1 MVIFN
6 IMVLRHVTPGVVW
19 CMNSDVSRWPIQLYI
34 RGLRGSI
41 FLKNIGAF
49 LQTTLCNALEAA
61 VVDIYDCNRILN
73 ANILY
78 ARKSYIYVCL

>member
-19 CMNSDVSRWPIQLYI
+19 CMNSDVSGWPIQLYI

-41 FLKNIGAF
+41 FLKNIDAF
-49 LQTTLCNALEAA
+49 LQTTRCNAPEVA
-61 VVDIYDCNRILN
+61 VIDIYYCNRILN

-78 ARKSYIYVCL
+78 ARKLYIYICL